1 MKRAVF
7 FGAPAV
13 ALAFLLGTAGPA
25 LAAPASTAE
34 RTAAHEKC
42 RGCHVGDSAGWK
54 ENYHSKMV
62 RPAKDG
68 LIRSAVENWT
78 RDSKG
83 SAGPKTG
90 NIDGRIYGL
99 EDVVM
104 VVGSKWKQRYLV
116 RLPGTD
122 SHQFLDRQWNAYS
135 RLWETYSNS
144 DDWETVCGAC
154 HVKPNGLADVSMP
167 DSAAARADAH
177 LARPKLQI
185 SNTRKK

>member
-1 MKRAVF
+1 VKRAVF

-42 RGCHVGDSAGWK
+42 RGCHVGDSTGWK

-68 LIRSAVENWT
+68 LTRSAVDNWT

-90 NIDGRIYGL
+90 NIDGRTYGL

-167 DSAAARADAH
+167 DSAAVRAVAH
-177 LARPKLQI
+177 PARPKLQI

>member
-1 MKRAVF
+1 MRVIRLS
-7 FGAPAV
+7 APAL
-13 ALAFLLGTAGPA
+13 ALALLVGVAGPA
-25 LAAPASTAE
+25 CAVQSSTADP
-34 RTAAHEKC
+34 AASHEKC
-42 RGCHVGDSAGWK
+42 RGCHDGDAVSWK

-62 RPAKDG
+62 RHAKDG
-68 LIRSAVENWT
+68 LIRSAVDDWA
-78 RDSKG
+78 RDAKG
-83 SAGPKTG
+83 SAGPRTG

-99 EDVVM
+99 DDVVM

-116 RLPGTD
+116 RVPGTD
-122 SHQFLDRQWNAYS
+122 SHQFLDRQWNAYT

-167 DSAAARADAH
+167 DSAAVRGDAH
-177 LARPKLQI
+177 PSRQKLQL

>member
-1 MKRAVF
+1 MRAIRLS
-7 FGAPAV
+7 AAAL
-13 ALAFLLGTAGPA
+13 ALAFLAGAAGPA
-25 LAAPASTAE
+25 FAAQSSTAD
-34 RTAAHEKC
+34 RAVASEKC
-42 RGCHVGDSAGWK
+42 RGCHDGDTVNWK

-68 LIRSAVENWT
+68 LIRSAVDHWT
-78 RDSKG
+78 RDTKG
-83 SAGPKTG
+83 SAGPRTG
-90 NIDGRIYGL
+90 NIDGRTYGL
-99 EDVVM
+99 DDVVM

-122 SHQFLDRQWNAYS
+122 THQFLDRQWNAYT

-154 HVKPNGLADVSMP
+154 HVKPNGLADVSIP
-167 DSAAARADAH
+167 DSAAVRAEAH
-177 LARPKLQI
+177 PSRQKLQL

>member
-1 MKRAVF
+1 MKRAVPLS
-7 FGAPAV
+7 APAV
-13 ALAFLLGTAGPA
+13 ALAFLLGLAGPA
-25 LAAPASTAE
+25 FAAQTSSE
-34 RTAAHEKC
+34 VRAAANEKC

-68 LIRSAVENWT
+68 LIRSAVDHWT
-78 RDSKG
+78 QDAKG
-83 SAGPKTG
+83 STGPKTG
-90 NIDGRIYGL
+90 NIDGRTYGL

-154 HVKPNGLADVSMP
+154 HVKPNGLAEVSMP
-167 DSAAARADAH
+167 DRAAMSGEAHAARQE
-177 LARPKLQI
+177 LKL